1 MLDIALV
8 SYINTRPFM
17 DGLGKVFDKSEAR
30 LHLMPPADCATYL
43 AEGNCQLSLM
53 PIGALDLFP
62 QAAILPNYCIGAD
75 GPVESVFIFSQ
86 RPIEE
91 LDTLILDRH
100 SRTSNGLA
108 RILLEHYWKKSLK
121 LVQAKEKF
129 FHQIDDRTG
138 GVVIGDHAIRI
149 RENFR
154 YVYDLSA
161 VWKQMT
167 GLPFVFAVWVYLPGT
182 LNQLEKDK
190 LNEAFRYGVSQ
201 RLDTAE
207 RWAVPFDIPLEFA
220 RHYLQ
225 NCIDYQFDA
234 AKHRALNL
242 YQELLAQLREPVSVI
257 G

>member
-17 DGLGKVFDKSEAR
+17 DGLGQVFDKSEAR

-43 AEGNCQLSLM
+43 ANGNCQLSLM
-53 PIGALDLFP
+53 PIGALNLFP
-62 QAAILPNYCIGAD
+62 KAAILPNFCIGAD
-75 GPVESVFIFSQ
+75 GAVESVFIFSQ
-86 RPIEE
+86 QPIEE

-108 RILLEHYWKKSLK
+108 RILLEHHWRKPIN

-129 FHQIDDRTG
+129 FHQIDGRTG

-154 YVYDLSA
+154 YVYDLSEI
-161 VWKQMT
+161 WKQMT

-182 LNQLEKDK
+182 LNSLHKQK
-190 LNEAFRYGVSQ
+190 LNEAFRIGVRQ
-201 RLDTAE
+201 RRETAE
-207 RWAVPFDIPLEFA
+207 RWAVPFDIPLDFA
-220 RHYLQ
+220 RHYLE

-234 AKHRALNL
+234 GKHRALNL
-242 YQELLAQLREPVSVI
+242 YQDLLVKLREPVSI
-257 G
+257 MP